1 MRCCQ
6 SRINLIFSDTAQ
18 LFQKYTP
25 SSSAIL
31 IVDNDAPLL
40 AVDYAGT
47 VAQDFLRFVNYH

>member
-18 LFQKYTP
+18 HFQKYTP
-25 SSSAIL
+25 SSSALL

-40 AVDYAGT
+40 AVGYADT
-47 VAQDFLRFVNYH
+47 VAQDILRFVNYH